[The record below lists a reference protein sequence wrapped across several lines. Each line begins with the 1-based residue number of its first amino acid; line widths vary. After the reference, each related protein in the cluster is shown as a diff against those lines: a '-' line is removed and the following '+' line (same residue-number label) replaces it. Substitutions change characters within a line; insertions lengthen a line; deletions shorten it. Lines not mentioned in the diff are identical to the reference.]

1 MSEEACLV
9 VLGRM
14 EKEQIAVQEIKPQAN
29 KRSTTMTTKTKAK
42 WSAKGSG
49 NFNGL
54 ALAGVLAAAAGGLF
68 FALRNRGDG
77 GRADSEEAN
86 AAQAEV
92 LRVKKDVQR
101 EIDEG
106 RRQAELQRQREEEEK
121 RRRAAAERE
130 RLRAEEEERK
140 RIEREKK
147 AAERK
152 AEEERKRVER
162 ERQAAERKAEEER
175 KRLERERQA
184 AERKAEEERKRL
196 ERERQAAEKKAEE
209 ERKRVERERLRKAE
223 EEKKRVEREK
233 KAAEKKAEEERKR
246 LERQRQK
253 EEEEAK
259 RAERDK
265 LRKAEEERKKREKEQ
280 KKAASAKPPVAPAF
294 GKPPPG
300 VTKVAGGRR
309 LAKKAS
315 RKPKPK
321 TAGLPTTKSK
331 LKEKVKKRTGGVDP
345 RAPKATIVP
354 ISQGGDGR
362 AGGDLVI
369 NDEGVDEVFSMGYT
383 YTTTVTDARVQAI
396 SGKHKSLLAK
406 KIPDKKK

>member
-1 MSEEACLV
+1 
-9 VLGRM
+9 M
-14 EKEQIAVQEIKPQAN
+14 EKEQIAVQEVKPQAI
-29 KRSTTMTTKTKAK
+29 KRSTTTKTKTKAK
-42 WSAKGSG
+42 RSAKGSG

-68 FALRNRGDG
+68 FALRNRGEG

-92 LRVKKDVQR
+92 LRVKKDLQR

-140 RIEREKK
+140 RVEREKK
-147 AAERK
+147 AAER
-152 AEEERKRVER
+152 
-162 ERQAAERKAEEER
+162 
-175 KRLERERQA
+175 
-184 AERKAEEERKRL
+184 
-196 ERERQAAEKKAEE
+196 KAEE

-315 RKPKPK
+315 RKPKTK

-369 NDEGVDEVFSMGYT
+369 NDEGVEEVFSMGYT

>member
-1 MSEEACLV
+1 
-9 VLGRM
+9 M
-14 EKEQIAVQEIKPQAN
+14 EKEQIAVQEVKPQAI
-29 KRSTTMTTKTKAK
+29 KRSKTTKTKAK
-42 WSAKGSG
+42 RSAKGSG

-92 LRVKKDVQR
+92 LRVKKDLQR

-140 RIEREKK
+140 RIEHEKK
-147 AAERK
+147 AAER
-152 AEEERKRVER
+152 
-162 ERQAAERKAEEER
+162 
-175 KRLERERQA
+175 
-184 AERKAEEERKRL
+184 
-196 ERERQAAEKKAEE
+196 KAEE

-315 RKPKPK
+315 RKPKTK

>member
-1 MSEEACLV
+1 
-9 VLGRM
+9 M
-14 EKEQIAVQEIKPQAN
+14 EKEQIAVQEVKPQAI
-29 KRSTTMTTKTKAK
+29 KRSKTTKTKAK
-42 WSAKGSG
+42 RSAKGSG

-92 LRVKKDVQR
+92 LRVKKDLQR

-140 RIEREKK
+140 RVEREKK

-152 AEEERKRVER
+152 AEEERKRV
-162 ERQAAERKAEEER
+162 
-175 KRLERERQA
+175 ERERQA

-315 RKPKPK
+315 RKPKTK

>member
-1 MSEEACLV
+1 
-9 VLGRM
+9 M
-14 EKEQIAVQEIKPQAN
+14 EKEQVAVQEVKPQAI
-29 KRSTTMTTKTKAK
+29 KRSTTATKTTTKR
-42 WSAKGSG
+42 SAKGSG

-68 FALRNRGDG
+68 FALRNRLGDG

-92 LRVKKDVQR
+92 LRVKKDLQR

-140 RIEREKK
+140 RLEREKK

-152 AEEERKRVER
+152 ADEERKRVER

-175 KRLERERQA
+175 KRL
-184 AERKAEEERKRL
+184 
-196 ERERQAAEKKAEE
+196 
-209 ERKRVERERLRKAE
+209 ERERLRKAE

-315 RKPKPK
+315 RKPKTK

>member
-14 EKEQIAVQEIKPQAN
+14 EKEQIAVQEVKPQAI
-29 KRSTTMTTKTKAK
+29 KRSTTTKTKTKAK
-42 WSAKGSG
+42 RSAKGSG

-92 LRVKKDVQR
+92 LRVKKDLQR

-147 AAERK
+147 DAERK
-152 AEEERKRVER
+152 AEEERKRV
-162 ERQAAERKAEEER
+162 
-175 KRLERERQA
+175 ERERQA

>member
-14 EKEQIAVQEIKPQAN
+14 EKEQIAVQEVKPQAI
-29 KRSTTMTTKTKAK
+29 KRSTTTKTKTKAK
-42 WSAKGSG
+42 RSAKGSG

-92 LRVKKDVQR
+92 LRVKKDLQR

-140 RIEREKK
+140 RVEREKK

-162 ERQAAERKAEEER
+162 ERQAAER
-175 KRLERERQA
+175 
-184 AERKAEEERKRL
+184 
-196 ERERQAAEKKAEE
+196 KAEE

-315 RKPKPK
+315 RKPKTK

-369 NDEGVDEVFSMGYT
+369 NDEGVEEVFSMGYT

>member
-1 MSEEACLV
+1 
-9 VLGRM
+9 M
-14 EKEQIAVQEIKPQAN
+14 EKEQVAVQEVKPQAI
-29 KRSTTMTTKTKAK
+29 KRSTTATKTTTKR
-42 WSAKGSG
+42 SAKGSG

-68 FALRNRGDG
+68 FALRNRLGDG

-92 LRVKKDVQR
+92 LRVKKDLQR

-140 RIEREKK
+140 RLEREKK

-152 AEEERKRVER
+152 ADEERKRVERERQAAERKADEERKRVER

-175 KRLERERQA
+175 KRL
-184 AERKAEEERKRL
+184 
-196 ERERQAAEKKAEE
+196 
-209 ERKRVERERLRKAE
+209 ERERLRKAE

-315 RKPKPK
+315 RKPKTK

>member
-1 MSEEACLV
+1 M
-9 VLGRM
+9 
-14 EKEQIAVQEIKPQAN
+14 
-29 KRSTTMTTKTKAK
+29 
-42 WSAKGSG
+42 
-49 NFNGL
+49 

-92 LRVKKDVQR
+92 LRVKKDLQR

-162 ERQAAERKAEEER
+162 ERQAAER
-175 KRLERERQA
+175 
-184 AERKAEEERKRL
+184 
-196 ERERQAAEKKAEE
+196 KAEE

-315 RKPKPK
+315 RKPKTK

>member
-14 EKEQIAVQEIKPQAN
+14 EKEQIAVQEVKPQAN

-92 LRVKKDVQR
+92 LRVKKDLQR

-147 AAERK
+147 AAER
-152 AEEERKRVER
+152 
-162 ERQAAERKAEEER
+162 
-175 KRLERERQA
+175 
-184 AERKAEEERKRL
+184 
-196 ERERQAAEKKAEE
+196 KAEE

-369 NDEGVDEVFSMGYT
+369 NDEGGDEVFSMGYT

>member
-1 MSEEACLV
+1 M

-92 LRVKKDVQR
+92 LRVKKDLQR

-152 AEEERKRVER
+152 AEEERKRV
-162 ERQAAERKAEEER
+162 
-175 KRLERERQA
+175 ERERQA

>member
-14 EKEQIAVQEIKPQAN
+14 EKEQIAVQEVKPQAN

-92 LRVKKDVQR
+92 LRVKKDLQR

-152 AEEERKRVER
+152 AEEERKRV
-162 ERQAAERKAEEER
+162 
-175 KRLERERQA
+175 ERERQA

>member
-1 MSEEACLV
+1 MSDEACLV

-14 EKEQIAVQEIKPQAN
+14 EKEQIAVQEVKPQAI
-29 KRSTTMTTKTKAK
+29 KRSKTTKTKAK
-42 WSAKGSG
+42 RSAKGSG

-92 LRVKKDVQR
+92 LRVKKDLQR

-140 RIEREKK
+140 RIEHEKK

-162 ERQAAERKAEEER
+162 ERQAAER
-175 KRLERERQA
+175 
-184 AERKAEEERKRL
+184 
-196 ERERQAAEKKAEE
+196 KAEE

-315 RKPKPK
+315 RKPKTK

>member
-14 EKEQIAVQEIKPQAN
+14 EKEQIAVQEVKPQAN

-92 LRVKKDVQR
+92 LRVKKDLQR

-184 AERKAEEERKRL
+184 AER
-196 ERERQAAEKKAEE
+196 KAEE

>member
-1 MSEEACLV
+1 
-9 VLGRM
+9 M
-14 EKEQIAVQEIKPQAN
+14 EKEQIAVQEVKPQAI
-29 KRSTTMTTKTKAK
+29 KRSKTTKTKAK
-42 WSAKGSG
+42 RSAKGSG

-92 LRVKKDVQR
+92 LRVKKDLQR

-147 AAERK
+147 AAER
-152 AEEERKRVER
+152 
-162 ERQAAERKAEEER
+162 
-175 KRLERERQA
+175 
-184 AERKAEEERKRL
+184 
-196 ERERQAAEKKAEE
+196 KAEE

-315 RKPKPK
+315 RKPKTK

>member
-1 MSEEACLV
+1 
-9 VLGRM
+9 M
-14 EKEQIAVQEIKPQAN
+14 EKEQIAVQEVKPQAI
-29 KRSTTMTTKTKAK
+29 KRSTTTKTKTKAK
-42 WSAKGSG
+42 RSAKGSG

-92 LRVKKDVQR
+92 LRVKKDLQR

-140 RIEREKK
+140 RVEREKK
-147 AAERK
+147 AAER
-152 AEEERKRVER
+152 
-162 ERQAAERKAEEER
+162 
-175 KRLERERQA
+175 
-184 AERKAEEERKRL
+184 
-196 ERERQAAEKKAEE
+196 KAEE

-315 RKPKPK
+315 RKPKTK

-369 NDEGVDEVFSMGYT
+369 NDEGVEEVFSMGYT